1 MIMSEL
7 SKYFTSETIEI
18 NRSQI
23 SLADYNP
30 RSISADTRKKL
41 KQNIKKN
48 GLLGGLVYNL
58 RTKTLVSGHQ
68 RISILDELNGYPEN
82 DYLVKVEAIDVD
94 EQREKE
100 LNVWFNNT
108 SVQGQWDYDMLA
120 TIIPDIDYKNAGL
133 TDEDLQLIGI
143 DFTLQTEAEQ
153 SITDDIN
160 NLIAPVQDQKEAVKQ
175 AKKELSQA
183 EKIAHN
189 KEVKAQVMQDAQ
201 EKAENMES
209 YVMISFDTYKSKAEF
224 MERFGFDKRE
234 KFVKGE
240 LFENMIER
248 VD

>member
-1 MIMSEL
+1 MSEL

-18 NRSQI
+18 QRSEI
-23 SLADYNP
+23 NLADYNP
-30 RSISADTRKKL
+30 RSISAETRKKL

-68 RISILDELNGYPEN
+68 RISVLDELNNYPEN
-82 DYLVKVEAIDVD
+82 GYLVKVEAIDVD

-120 TIIPDIDYKNAGL
+120 QIIPDIDYKNAGL

-160 NLIAPVQDQKEAVKQ
+160 SLIAPVQNQKEAVKH

-189 KEVKAQVMQDAQ
+189 KDVKAQVMQDAQ
-201 EKAENMES
+201 DKAENMES
-209 YVMISFDTYKSKAEF
+209 YVMISFDDFKSKAAF
-224 MERFGFDKRE
+224 MERFGFDRRE
-234 KFVKGE
+234 RFVKGE

-248 VD
+248 IE

>member
-1 MIMSEL
+1 MSEL

-18 NRSQI
+18 QRSEI
-23 SLADYNP
+23 NLADYNP
-30 RSISADTRKKL
+30 RSISAETRKKL

-68 RISILDELNGYPEN
+68 RISVLDELNNYPDN

-120 TIIPDIDYKNAGL
+120 QIIPDIDYKNAGL

-143 DFTLQTEAEQ
+143 DFTLQTEEEQ

-160 NLIAPVQDQKEAVKQ
+160 NLIAPVQNQKDSVKQ

-209 YVMISFDTYKSKAEF
+209 YVMISFDSYKTKAAF

-248 VD
+248 ID

>member
-1 MIMSEL
+1 MSEL

>member
-1 MIMSEL
+1 MSEL

-18 NRSQI
+18 QRSDI
-23 SLADYNP
+23 NLADYNP
-30 RSISADTRKKL
+30 RSISGETRKKL

-68 RISILDELNGYPEN
+68 RISVLDELNNYPDN

-120 TIIPDIDYKNAGL
+120 QIIPDIDYKNAGL

-143 DFTLQTEAEQ
+143 DFTMQTEAERR
-153 SITDDIN
+153 ITDDIN

-209 YVMISFDTYKSKAEF
+209 YVMISFDTYKAKSEF

>member
-1 MIMSEL
+1 MNEL

-18 NRSQI
+18 NRSEI
-23 SLADYNP
+23 NLADYNP
-30 RSISADTRKKL
+30 RSISAETRKKL

-48 GLLGGLVYNL
+48 GLLGDLVYNL

-68 RISILDELNGYPEN
+68 RISVLDELNNYPDN

-100 LNVWFNNT
+100 LNILLNNPNAM
-108 SVQGQWDYDMLA
+108 GNWDYDILA

-160 NLIAPVQDQKEAVKQ
+160 SLIAPVQNQKEAVKH

-189 KEVKAQVMQDAQ
+189 KDVKAQVMQDAQ
-201 EKAENMES
+201 DKAENMES
-209 YVMISFDTYKSKAEF
+209 YVMISFDDFKSKAAF
-224 MERFGFDKRE
+224 MERFGFDRRE

-248 VD
+248 VE

>member
-1 MIMSEL
+1 MSEL

-18 NRSQI
+18 QRSEI
-23 SLADYNP
+23 NLADYNP
-30 RSISADTRKKL
+30 RSISAETRKKL

-68 RISILDELNGYPEN
+68 RISVLDELNNYPDN

-120 TIIPDIDYKNAGL
+120 QIIPDIDYKNAGL

-143 DFTLQTEAEQ
+143 DFTMQTEAERR
-153 SITDDIN
+153 ITDDIN
-160 NLIAPVQDQKEAVKQ
+160 NLIAPIQNQKEAVKQ

-189 KEVKAQVMQDAQ
+189 KEVKAQVMQEAQ
-201 EKAENMES
+201 DKAENMES
-209 YVMISFDTYKSKAEF
+209 YVMISFDTFKAKADF
-224 MERFGFDKRE
+224 MQRFGFDARE

-240 LFENMIER
+240 LFENMVER
-248 VD
+248 ID

>member
-1 MIMSEL
+1 MNEL

-18 NRSQI
+18 NRSEI
-23 SLADYNP
+23 NLADYNP
-30 RSISADTRKKL
+30 RSISAETRKKL

-68 RISILDELNGYPEN
+68 RISVLDELNNYPDN

-120 TIIPDIDYKNAGL
+120 QIIPDIDYKNAGL

-143 DFTLQTEAEQ
+143 DFTLQTEEEQ

-160 NLIAPVQDQKEAVKQ
+160 SLIAPVLNQKEAVKH

-189 KEVKAQVMQDAQ
+189 KDVKAQVMQDAQ
-201 EKAENMES
+201 DKAENMES
-209 YVMISFDTYKSKAEF
+209 YVMISFDDFKSKAAF
-224 MERFGFDKRE
+224 MERFGFDRRE

-248 VD
+248 VE

>member
-1 MIMSEL
+1 MNEL

-18 NRSQI
+18 NRSEI
-23 SLADYNP
+23 NLADYNP
-30 RSISADTRKKL
+30 RSISAETRKKL

-68 RISILDELNGYPEN
+68 RISVLDELNNYPDN

-120 TIIPDIDYKNAGL
+120 QIIPDIDYKNAGL

-143 DFTLQTEAEQ
+143 DFTLQTEEEQ

-160 NLIAPVQDQKEAVKQ
+160 NLIAPVQNQKDSVKQ

-209 YVMISFDTYKSKAEF
+209 YVMISFDSYKTKAAF

-248 VD
+248 ID

>member
-1 MIMSEL
+1 MSEL
-7 SKYFTSETIEI
+7 SKYFTSETIETQRSEI
-18 NRSQI
+18 N
-23 SLADYNP
+23 LADYNP
-30 RSISADTRKKL
+30 RSISAETRKKL

-68 RISILDELNGYPEN
+68 RISVLDELNNYPDT

-120 TIIPDIDYKNAGL
+120 QIIPDIDYKNAGL

-143 DFTLQTEAEQ
+143 DFTMQTEEEQ
-153 SITDDIN
+153 SITDEIN
-160 NLIAPVQDQKEAVKQ
+160 NLIAPIQNQKEAVKQ

-183 EKIAHN
+183 QKIAHN
-189 KEVKAQVMQDAQ
+189 KEVKAQVMQEAQ
-201 EKAENMES
+201 DKAENMEI
-209 YVMISFDTYKSKAEF
+209 YVMISFDSYKAKAAF

-234 KFVKGE
+234 KFVKAE

-248 VD
+248 ID

>member
-1 MIMSEL
+1 MSEL

-18 NRSQI
+18 QRSEI
-23 SLADYNP
+23 NLADYNP
-30 RSISADTRKKL
+30 RSISAETRKKL

-68 RISILDELNGYPEN
+68 RISVLDELNNYPDN

-120 TIIPDIDYKNAGL
+120 QIIPDIDYKNAGL

-143 DFTLQTEAEQ
+143 DFTMQTEAEQ
-153 SITDDIN
+153 SITNDIN
-160 NLIAPVQDQKEAVKQ
+160 NLIAPVQNQKEAVKQ

-209 YVMISFDTYKSKAEF
+209 YVMISFDSYKAKAAF

-248 VD
+248 ID

>member
-1 MIMSEL
+1 MSEL

-18 NRSQI
+18 QRSEI
-23 SLADYNP
+23 NLADYNP
-30 RSISADTRKKL
+30 RSISAETRKKL

-68 RISILDELNGYPEN
+68 RISVLDELNNYPDN

-120 TIIPDIDYKNAGL
+120 QIIPDIDYKNAGL

-143 DFTLQTEAEQ
+143 DFTMQTEAERR
-153 SITDDIN
+153 ITDDIN
-160 NLIAPVQDQKEAVKQ
+160 NLIAPIQNQKEAVKQ
-175 AKKELSQA
+175 AKKELSQP

-201 EKAENMES
+201 DKAENMES
-209 YVMISFDTYKSKAEF
+209 YVMISFDTFKAKADF
-224 MERFGFDKRE
+224 MERFGFDARE

-248 VD
+248 IE

>member
-1 MIMSEL
+1 MNEL

-18 NRSQI
+18 NRSEI
-23 SLADYNP
+23 NLADYNP
-30 RSISADTRKKL
+30 RSISAETRKKL

-48 GLLGGLVYNL
+48 GLLGDLVYNL

-68 RISILDELNGYPEN
+68 RISVLDELNNYPDN

-120 TIIPDIDYKNAGL
+120 QIIPDIDYKNAGL

-143 DFTLQTEAEQ
+143 DFTLQTEEEQ

-160 NLIAPVQDQKEAVKQ
+160 NLIAPVQNQKDSVKQ

-209 YVMISFDTYKSKAEF
+209 YVMISFDSYKAKAAF

-248 VD
+248 VE

>member
-1 MIMSEL
+1 MSEL

-18 NRSQI
+18 QRSEI
-23 SLADYNP
+23 NLADYNP
-30 RSISADTRKKL
+30 RSISAETRKKL

-68 RISILDELNGYPEN
+68 RISVLDELNNYPDT

-108 SVQGQWDYDMLA
+108 SVQGQWDYDLLA
-120 TIIPDIDYKNAGL
+120 QIIPDIDYKNAGL

-143 DFTLQTEAEQ
+143 DFTMQTEAEQ

-160 NLIAPVQDQKEAVKQ
+160 NLITPIQNQKDTVKQ

-201 EKAENMES
+201 DKAENMES
-209 YVMISFDTYKSKAEF
+209 YVMISFDDYKSKAAF

-248 VD
+248 VE

>member
-1 MIMSEL
+1 MSEL

-18 NRSQI
+18 QRSDI
-23 SLADYNP
+23 NLADYNP
-30 RSISADTRKKL
+30 RSISGETRKKL

-58 RTKTLVSGHQ
+58 RTKTLISGHQ
-68 RISILDELNGYPEN
+68 RISVLDELNNYPDT

-120 TIIPDIDYKNAGL
+120 QIIPDIDYKNAGL

-143 DFTLQTEAEQ
+143 DFTMQTEEEQ
-153 SITDDIN
+153 SITGDIN
-160 NLIAPVQDQKEAVKQ
+160 SLIAPVQNQKEAVKQ

-189 KEVKAQVMQDAQ
+189 KEVKAQVMQEAQ

-209 YVMISFDTYKSKAEF
+209 YVMISFETYKAKAAF

-248 VD
+248 VE

>member
-1 MIMSEL
+1 MSEL

-18 NRSQI
+18 QRSEI
-23 SLADYNP
+23 NLADYNP
-30 RSISADTRKKL
+30 RSISAEARKKL

>member
-1 MIMSEL
+1 MSEL

-18 NRSQI
+18 QRSEI
-23 SLADYNP
+23 NLADYNP
-30 RSISADTRKKL
+30 RSISAETRKKL
-41 KQNIKKN
+41 KHNIKKN

-68 RISILDELNGYPEN
+68 RISVLDELNLYPDN
-82 DYLVKVEAIDVD
+82 DYMVKVEAIDVD

-120 TIIPDIDYKNAGL
+120 QIIPDIDYKNAGL

-143 DFTLQTEAEQ
+143 DFTLQTEEEQ

-160 NLIAPVQDQKEAVKQ
+160 NLIAPVQNQKEAVKQ

-209 YVMISFDTYKSKAEF
+209 YVMISFDSYKAKAAF

-248 VD
+248 ID

>member
-1 MIMSEL
+1 MNEL

-18 NRSQI
+18 NRSEI
-23 SLADYNP
+23 NLADYNP
-30 RSISADTRKKL
+30 RSISAETRKKL

-68 RISILDELNGYPEN
+68 RISVLDELNNYPDN

-120 TIIPDIDYKNAGL
+120 QIIPDIDYKNAGL

-143 DFTLQTEAEQ
+143 DFTLQTEEEQ

-160 NLIAPVQDQKEAVKQ
+160 NLIAPVQNQKDSVKQ

-209 YVMISFDTYKSKAEF
+209 YVMISFDSYKTKAAF

-248 VD
+248 VE

>member
-1 MIMSEL
+1 MSEL

-18 NRSQI
+18 QRSEI
-23 SLADYNP
+23 NLADYNP
-30 RSISADTRKKL
+30 RSISAETRKKL

-68 RISILDELNGYPEN
+68 RMSVLDELNNYPDT

-120 TIIPDIDYKNAGL
+120 QIIPDIDYKNAGL

-143 DFTLQTEAEQ
+143 DFTMQTEEEQ
-153 SITDDIN
+153 SITEEIN
-160 NLIAPVQDQKEAVKQ
+160 NLIAPVQNQKEAVKQ
-175 AKKELSQA
+175 AKKELSQS

-189 KEVKAQVMQDAQ
+189 KEVKAQVMRDAQ
-201 EKAENMES
+201 DKAENMES
-209 YVMISFDTYKSKAEF
+209 YVMISFDTYKAKASF
-224 MERFGFDKRE
+224 MERFGFDARE

-248 VD
+248 VE

>member
-1 MIMSEL
+1 MSEL
-7 SKYFTSETIEI
+7 SKHFTSETIKIQRSEI
-18 NRSQI
+18 N
-23 SLADYNP
+23 LADYNP
-30 RSISADTRKKL
+30 RSISAETRKKL

-68 RISILDELNGYPEN
+68 RISVLDELNDYPDN

-120 TIIPDIDYKNAGL
+120 QIIPDIDYKNAGL

-143 DFTLQTEAEQ
+143 DFTMQTEEEQ

-160 NLIAPVQDQKEAVKQ
+160 NLIAPVQNQKEAAKQ

-183 EKIAHN
+183 EKVAHN

-209 YVMISFDTYKSKAEF
+209 YVMVSFDTYKAKAAF

-234 KFVKGE
+234 RFVKGE

-248 VD
+248 VE

>member
-1 MIMSEL
+1 MNEL
-7 SKYFTSETIEI
+7 SKYFTSETIEV
-18 NRSQI
+18 NRSEI
-23 SLADYNP
+23 NLADYNP
-30 RSISADTRKKL
+30 RSISAKTRKKL

-68 RISILDELNGYPEN
+68 RISILDELNVYPES

-94 EQREKE
+94 EQRERE

-108 SVQGQWDYDMLA
+108 SVQGQWDYDLLA
-120 TIIPDIDYKNAGL
+120 QIIPDIDYKNAGL

-143 DFTLQTEAEQ
+143 DFTLQTETEQ
-153 SITDDIN
+153 SITDEIN
-160 NLIAPVQDQKEAVKQ
+160 NLIAPVQSQKEAIKQ

-189 KEVKAQVMQDAQ
+189 KEVKAQVMQEAQ

-209 YVMISFDTYKSKAEF
+209 YVMISFDTYKAKAAF

-234 KFVKGE
+234 KFIKGE

-248 VD
+248 VE

>member
-1 MIMSEL
+1 MNEL

-18 NRSQI
+18 NRSEI
-23 SLADYNP
+23 NLADYNP
-30 RSISADTRKKL
+30 RSISAETRKKL

-68 RISILDELNGYPEN
+68 RISVLDELNNYPDN

-120 TIIPDIDYKNAGL
+120 QIIPDIDYKNAGL

-143 DFTLQTEAEQ
+143 DFTLQTEEEQ

-160 NLIAPVQDQKEAVKQ
+160 NLIAPVQNQKDSVKQ

-209 YVMISFDTYKSKAEF
+209 YVMISFDSYKAKAAF

-248 VD
+248 VE

>member
-1 MIMSEL
+1 MNEL

-18 NRSQI
+18 NRSEI
-23 SLADYNP
+23 NLADYNP
-30 RSISADTRKKL
+30 RSISAETRKKL

-68 RISILDELNGYPEN
+68 RISVLDELNNYPDN

-120 TIIPDIDYKNAGL
+120 QIIPDIDYKNAGL

-143 DFTLQTEAEQ
+143 DFTLQTEEEQ

-160 NLIAPVQDQKEAVKQ
+160 NLIAPVQNQKDSVKQ

-209 YVMISFDTYKSKAEF
+209 YVMISFDTYKAKAAF

-248 VD
+248 IE